1 MGNPIYTNTILLGS
15 LVGANVLPIT
25 KETMMPI
32 LEERFS
38 GRLLDPNIKAFN
50 KGMELIASA

>member
-1 MGNPIYTNTILLGS
+1 LGS

-38 GRLLDPNIKAFN
+38 GKLLDPNIKAFN